1 MLNTDKV
8 NMTAVR
14 DTRRALRRKYASRTN
29 IDRIFNQ
36 WDKDGKG
43 DISA

>member
-14 DTRRALRRKYASRTN
+14 DIRRALRRKYASRTN
-29 IDRIFNQ
+29 VDRIFNQ

-43 DISA
+43 EISA